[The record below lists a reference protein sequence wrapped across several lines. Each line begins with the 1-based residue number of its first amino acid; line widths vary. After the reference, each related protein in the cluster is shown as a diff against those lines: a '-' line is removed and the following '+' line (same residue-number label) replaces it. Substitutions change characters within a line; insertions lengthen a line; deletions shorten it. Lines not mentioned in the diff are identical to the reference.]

1 MNFSV
6 SYTEK
11 FLDDLRKHKKSGQK
25 QLLSKVER
33 LITECL
39 ENPRIGIGKPEQLKH
54 RKIETWSRE
63 INKQHRLV
71 YEIESDNVLM
81 LSAWGH
87 YDDK

>member
-1 MNFSV
+1 MSFSL
-6 SYTEK
+6 SYSEK
-11 FLDDLRKHKKSGQK
+11 FLDDLKKHKKSGQK

-33 LITECL
+33 FVTECL
-39 ENPRIGIGKPEQLKH
+39 ENPKAGTGRPEQFKH

-63 INKQHRLV
+63 INKQHRLI
-71 YEIESDNVLM
+71 YEIESDDILF

>member
-1 MNFSV
+1 MSFSV
-6 SYTEK
+6 NYTEK
-11 FLDDLRKHKKSGQK
+11 FIEDLKKHKKSGQK

-33 LITECL
+33 FVTECL
-39 ENPRIGIGKPEQLKH
+39 ENPRTGTGKPEQLKH

-71 YEIESDNVLM
+71 YEIESNDILF

>member
-1 MNFSV
+1 MSFSV
-6 SYTEK
+6 NYTEK
-11 FLDDLRKHKKSGQK
+11 FIEDLKKHKKSGQK

-33 LITECL
+33 FVTECL
-39 ENPRIGIGKPEQLKH
+39 ENPSTGTGKPEQLKH

-71 YEIESDNVLM
+71 YEIESDDILF

>member
-1 MNFSV
+1 MSFSL

-11 FLDDLRKHKKSGQK
+11 FVDDLKKHKKSGQK

-33 LITECL
+33 FVSECL
-39 ENPRIGIGKPEQLKH
+39 ENPKTGTGKPEQLKH
-54 RKIETWSRE
+54 RKMETWSRE

-71 YEIESDNVLM
+71 YEIESNEILF

>member
-1 MNFSV
+1 MSFSV
-6 SYTEK
+6 NYTEK
-11 FLDDLRKHKKSGQK
+11 FIEDLKKHKKSGQE

-33 LITECL
+33 FVTECL
-39 ENPRIGIGKPEQLKH
+39 ENLRTGTGKPEQLKH
-54 RKIETWSRE
+54 RKVETWSCE

-71 YEIESDNVLM
+71 YEIESDDILF